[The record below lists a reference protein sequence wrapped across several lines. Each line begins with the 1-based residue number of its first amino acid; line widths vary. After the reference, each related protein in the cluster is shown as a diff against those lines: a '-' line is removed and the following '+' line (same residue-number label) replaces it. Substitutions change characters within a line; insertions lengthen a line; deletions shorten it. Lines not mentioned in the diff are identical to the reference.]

1 MEQVHMDVVK
11 GIISLLAILSILVLV
26 HEWGHFIVAKLFRM
40 RVEDFSLFFGPV
52 IWRIGKRGD
61 TEYNIRAIP
70 LGGFVRI
77 AGMEPDD
84 ISGGKPI
91 LEAIRHP
98 SFTQQDTLEQILK
111 QLESASMTSI
121 DASKIGGRVRELLH
135 EAVGPQGTLL
145 PERREDLQTMRASPN
160 INADEQ
166 RLIDVVLQADARAND
181 TGLYSQKP
189 IYQRALVIFAGP
201 FMSLFFGYLI
211 FCVMGMTIGL
221 PGNKITNQI
230 TVMPDGAAREA
241 GLRTGDRIVAIND
254 IPIADEDGKAMV
266 DKIRSSP
273 NIPLRLTIDRD
284 GQLLYVSVMPRPRQI
299 EERGVKKTIGLI
311 GVAPNP
317 IFERRKPLESIQ
329 AGTLLTQ
336 AYIQGLLQNVFS
348 RRVHETVGGPIA
360 MGQMATAFQRLGIAH
375 LVSMA
380 AMFSIGLG
388 IMNLLPIPIL
398 DGGHL
403 LLLGVEKVR
412 RRKLSPREVYRAQLV
427 GLGLLVLIV
436 GFVMYN
442 DIMRTLTGKAFQ

>member
-1 MEQVHMDVVK
+1 MDVVK

-26 HEWGHFIVAKLFRM
+26 HEWGHYIVAKLFRM

-61 TEYNIRAIP
+61 TEYNIRAVP

-91 LEAIRHP
+91 LEAIRNP
-98 SFTQQDTLEQILK
+98 NFTQLDTLEQILR
-111 QLESASMTSI
+111 QLDSESMTNI
-121 DASKIGGRVRELLH
+121 DASRIGEEVRKLVH
-135 EAVGPQGTLL
+135 EAVGPRCVLTREG
-145 PERREDLQTMRASPN
+145 REDLQAMRVSPH
-160 INADEQ
+160 INSDEQ
-166 RLIDVVLQADARAND
+166 RLIELVLNADARAQD

-241 GLRTGDRIVAIND
+241 GLRTGDRIIAINE
-254 IPIADEDGKAMV
+254 IPIANEDGKAMV
-266 DKIRSSP
+266 EKIRSSP
-273 NIPLRLTIDRD
+273 NIPLRLTIDRS
-284 GQLLYVSVMPRPRQI
+284 GQILYIAVMPRPEQI
-299 EERGVKKTIGLI
+299 EEKGVKKTIGLI
-311 GVAPNP
+311 GVVPNRVL
-317 IFERRKPLESIQ
+317 ERRRPLESVRI
-329 AGTLLTQ
+329 GTEFTA
-336 AYIQGLLQNVFS
+336 AYIMGLLSTVTDIKRIREN
-348 RRVHETVGGPIA
+348 VGGPIA
-360 MGQMATAFQRLGIAH
+360 MGQMTTVFQRLGIAH

-388 IMNLLPIPIL
+388 IVNLLPIPIL

-403 LLLGVEKVR
+403 LLLGIEKIR

-442 DIMRTLTGKAFQ
+442 DIMRTLSGKAFQ